1 MSVGLVAQRRMRFYT
16 KTAAS
21 RLPRHAAYTGNVPP
35 LIKTVIFDLGNV
47 VIPFDI
53 HRGYAALQPYCR
65 HSPAE
70 IASLVRATG
79 IVPQF
84 DAGQMSPQDFVRRFS
99 EALGLDIGYQR
110 FCELWNGIFLPG
122 EIVPESLLAA
132 LHRRYRLLALSN
144 TNAIHFAT
152 VRKKYPILK
161 HFDDCVLSFEVG
173 AAKPDPRI
181 YQAAL
186 ARAGCSPNE
195 CFFTDDVPSYV
206 EAAKRAGM
214 EAVQFESVP
223 QLEQA
228 MEALGIDWR

>member
-1 MSVGLVAQRRMRFYT
+1 VA
-16 KTAAS
+16 
-21 RLPRHAAYTGNVPP
+21 PP
-35 LIKTVIFDLGNV
+35 IRTVIFDLGNV

-53 HRGYAALQPYCR
+53 QRGYAALQAHCR

-84 DAGQMSPQDFVRRFS
+84 EAGQMPPREFVRRFS

-122 EIVPESLLAA
+122 ELVPASLLAG
-132 LHRRYRLLALSN
+132 LHQRYRLLALSN
-144 TNAIHFAT
+144 TNAIHFDT
-152 VRKKYPILK
+152 VRREYPILD

-186 ARAGCSPNE
+186 ARAGCLPGE
-195 CFFTDDVPSYV
+195 CFFTDDVPLYV
-206 EAAKRAGM
+206 EAAQRSGM
-214 EAVQFESVP
+214 EAVRFESVP
-223 QLEQA
+223 QLERDLA
-228 MEALGIDWR
+228 ARGIIWSR